1 MACRHRSRG
10 ANPIPEHVTGLGNV
24 GPESPARQINTHQPS
39 GGSRKQAIHNGGVSL
54 ATSPFNRYCYATSSS
69 EHFLAELF
77 YHLQA
82 TVRDNYRLIEKLG
95 GGGMSRVFLALE
107 VELDRRVVMKVLP
120 PDITAGV
127 NRERARLAGEPRDG
141 G

>member
-1 MACRHRSRG
+1 M
-10 ANPIPEHVTGLGNV
+10 
-24 GPESPARQINTHQPS
+24 
-39 GGSRKQAIHNGGVSL
+39 
-54 ATSPFNRYCYATSSS
+54 
-69 EHFLAELF
+69 AELF